1 MIAIRWH
8 GRGGHG
14 VLTAAQ
20 LLAQAVARS
29 GLYVQALPHFGPER
43 RGAPVIAFTRVSP
56 KPIEVRTRVYEPD
69 VVAVLDSTLVKSV
82 RVWEGLKPAGAMIL
96 NAEREP
102 ESLRDKFSGFRLFL
116 VDATSI
122 AMDTLGM
129 NMPNTAMLGAVI
141 RVTGLAD
148 LADVEE
154 VVMEALGE
162 KNVKA
167 LKTAFQN
174 TKEVGG

>member
-1 MIAIRWH
+1 MLAIRWH

-20 LLAQAVARS
+20 LLAQAVARG
-29 GLYVQALPHFGPER
+29 GLYVQALPHFGAER
-43 RGAPVIAFTRVSP
+43 RGAPVVAFTRVSP

-82 RVWEGLKPAGAMIL
+82 PVWEGLKPAGAMIL
-96 NAEREP
+96 DAGKVH

-122 AMDTLGM
+122 AMDTLGV
-129 NMPNTAMLGAVI
+129 NMPNTAMLGAVVK
-141 RVTGLAD
+141 VTRLVD
-148 LADVEE
+148 LADVEA
-154 VVMEALGE
+154 VVRETLGE

-167 LKTAFQN
+167 LKMAFQN